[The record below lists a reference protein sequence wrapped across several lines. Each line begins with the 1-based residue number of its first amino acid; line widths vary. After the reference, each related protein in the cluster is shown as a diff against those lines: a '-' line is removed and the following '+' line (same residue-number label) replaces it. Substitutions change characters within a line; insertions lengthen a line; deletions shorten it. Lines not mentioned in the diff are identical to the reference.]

1 MPRLE
6 ADFFDYEPKKFMTL
20 DLTLYTEEA
29 LREMSYFLWSMYP
42 EESELMEWRRTKLIP
57 LIQIDNLEFL
67 EGDED

>member
-6 ADFFDYEPKKFMTL
+6 ADFFDYEPKQFMTL
-20 DLTLYTEEA
+20 DLTLYSEDA
-29 LREMSYFLWSMYP
+29 LRDMSYFLWAMYP
-42 EESELMEWRRTKLIP
+42 EESELMAWRMTKLIP